1 VPKVF
6 LPKVLARHFILAHI
20 VRPPDQPVPR
30 TKDTFMTL
38 RNKAV
43 IVGVGESDIGRL
55 PHMTGLGL
63 NAQAARR
70 AIKDAGLKHTDIDG
84 LLTAYSFTEPYFM
97 LGSVLAEYLGIKPTY
112 GGSIITGGASPT
124 TMLSHAA
131 QAVNTGA
138 AEVVLVSA
146 GENRA
151 TGMSRDEAVGALT
164 AVGHPY
170 FEAPYGIGIPSL
182 YALVANA
189 YMAKYGTKREEMAAV
204 AANTRA
210 NALLH
215 PNAHMKKPLTVQ
227 EVLDSKP
234 ISDPLNM
241 YDCCLISDA
250 GGAFIVTT
258 PERAKDLPGKPVYLA
273 GIGEAHTHEHL
284 TSAPS
289 LTEFGAEI
297 SGKRAYSMA
306 GLGPSDIDVAML
318 YDCFSIVPIIEMEE
332 LGLAPRGQG
341 GAFFAEGRAAIGGD
355 LPINT
360 HGGMLSHAHA
370 GAVGGLMGIIEAVR
384 QLRGEADIRQTPN
397 ASTALV
403 HGEGGILSSHC
414 TAILTSEA
422 R

>member
-1 VPKVF
+1 
-6 LPKVLARHFILAHI
+6 
-20 VRPPDQPVPR
+20 
-30 TKDTFMTL
+30 MTL
-38 RNKAV
+38 RNRAV

-70 AIKDAGLKHTDIDG
+70 AIIDAGLRHSEIDG

-97 LGSVLAEYLGIKPTY
+97 LGSVLAEYLGIRPTY
-112 GGSIITGGASPT
+112 GASIITGGASPA
-124 TMLSHAA
+124 TMLNHAA
-131 QAVNTGA
+131 QAVATGA
-138 AEVVLVSA
+138 AEVVLVCA

-151 TGMSRDEAVGALT
+151 TGMSRDDAVGALT

-204 AANTRA
+204 SVNTRA
-210 NALLH
+210 NALKH
-215 PNAHMKKPLTVQ
+215 PNAQMKTPLTI
-227 EVLDSKP
+227 EDVLTSKP

-250 GGAFIVTT
+250 GGAFIVTS
-258 PERAKDLPGKPVYLA
+258 PERARDLPGKPVYLA

-297 SGKRAYSMA
+297 SGQRAYSMA
-306 GLGPSDIDVAML
+306 GLGPGDIDVAML

-341 GAFFAEGRAAIGGD
+341 GAFFAEGRAAIGD
-355 LPINT
+355 ARR
-360 HGGMLSHAHA
+360 S
-370 GAVGGLMGIIEAVR
+370 GARCRSTPMGE
-384 QLRGEADIRQTPN
+384 
-397 ASTALV
+397 
-403 HGEGGILSSHC
+403 C
-414 TAILTSEA
+414 
-422 R
+422 